1 MQSIGDG
8 RIGGGDPLELVRQL
22 RDQAFSDRAARIAA
36 YVGGV
41 GVDANEAAL
50 ESIADRVVGD
60 ANDWDGFRARAE
72 RTRYAAVFTGHPT
85 FALNPEAIDHA
96 RDALDRFNAALLS
109 AARRAFPDRW
119 LALVPRPLIVST
131 WVGYDTDGRTDI
143 GWSDTLRFRLRIK
156 RLQLA
161 RIHRQASAVSSAR
174 ELAERVAKALD
185 VLDRQI
191 AACPDGADARQTSR
205 FAQALVAHRDDAL
218 VDPET
223 LDTLYRDAIA
233 AAPDRDKLALAV
245 SRAGLASHGL
255 ALAHTHFRLNAAQL
269 HNAARQRLNI
279 ADSVDAPLHRR
290 AMLAAINAELD
301 KVQPLPVDFGALL
314 AEQATAARTMMTI
327 AQLVK
332 HIDGATPVRF
342 LIAETESGYTLLV
355 ALWLARL
362 FGVERH
368 LEISPLFETEEA
380 LEHGAHVLDEALRS
394 PHYRSYVK
402 SHGRLA
408 LQFGYSDSG
417 RYVGQLAASYLIERL
432 RMKIAGMLARHGL
445 DGVEVVLFDTHG
457 ESVGAGGERI
467 PGRRRLS
474 AVRHAGAGA
483 RDGRAD
489 RRACVPSCGRP
500 GGRSDL
506 QRSRFRRRFLRL
518 DPRDDDGARRRRRLY
533 GDAERV
539 RSRAARP
546 HGFAARGAASGRRCV
561 PRPDSP
567 SERTA
572 RDPEQRDPAAARL
585 VREHCARPGRRCR
598 RQPEGFAEMRG
609 RSRRFRRALDLAE
622 AAFAHSD
629 IEVLRAVTS
638 LLDPGTWLDRA
649 LHTADGGARDA
660 MLAVAA
666 MLERIDAFAA
676 TRAMFRRAL
685 ADDLALRTVWPNRA
699 RMSDREILL
708 HALRLA
714 LIQLVWLKATE
725 IPEFSPR
732 PDVTVD
738 DLHRAI
744 VGLDMPSVLP
754 VLVRIFPERT
764 DDTAEYEYAEPARR
778 ARRSARSADAASHAY
793 RGRWRSRCD
802 AHRAASGAGAVRLIQ
817 PLPKSNKECCHASV
831 DSCDPGV
838 VSRHCRA
845 FEGAL
850 RRDRQPGR
858 HDLVATGTD
867 RPAAGETRR
876 RHRGQRPDRRDPAR
890 CVPRAR
896 GGLQHRCRLQQHRC
910 RRVLGA
916 RRDRDQHAG
925 RADRHDRG
933 FRVRADD
940 GDRAA
945 HHRVRALSAQRRVD
959 EDGTLRHV
967 RRLGHSWRDARDTGH
982 GPHRPGDRASRRAW
996 FRHER
1001 DLSQS
1006 LATIAGSGGGMR
1018 RTLCRQGCAAA
1029 RIRSPDH
1036 RGAVF
1041 VDLTSCDRRARA
1053 QADEIDGNADEYR
1066 TGWRGRRQRTG
1077 CRARRRRDRRGGAR
1091 CLRGRAGRMSGIAR
1105 AEERGADAAYRQ
1117 RIGGDA
1123 TGDGIARRRQPDR
1136 GAGIRTPCRPAA
1148 DACQSAG
1155 VDRRIARRSI
1165 AAFGAPIDVWVF
1177 ARTQR
1182 RPGARR
1188 STGTRR
1194 TAPSHG
1200 ARASVP
1206 TGHCSSLSHQRKGV
1220 CKLFFLR
1227 ASMNSTQSS
1236 MPAPR

>member
-1 MQSIGDG
+1 MKPRGEACESVAVTALANRLLALTAATRERSEGDPFANPVLSLACAIMQSIGDG

-85 FALNPEAIDHA
+85 FALNPEVARHLADRACGAVPRRFESHRPGTVTLDAEFEQSVQAIDHA

-143 GWSDTLRFRLRIK
+143 GWWDTLRFRLRIK

-205 FAQALVAHRDDAL
+205 FAQVLVAHRDDAL

-279 ADSVDAPLHRR
+279 PDSVDAPLHRR

-368 LEISPLFETEEA
+368 VEISPLFETEEA

-394 PHYRSYVK
+394 PHYRAYVK

-457 ESVGAGGERI
+457 ESVGRGAHPGSLADRLKYLSPTASRHALNDWGLQVREESAFQGGDGYLLFGTPALALATVARIAEHAFHHAVGPVDDPIYDDPDFAADFFGSIRATMTALVDDAGYTAM
-467 PGRRRLS
+467 LS
-474 AVRHAGAGA
+474 AFGPALLDRTGSRPAA
-483 RDGRAD
+483 RQA
-489 RRACVPSCGRP
+489 
-500 GGRSDL
+500 
-506 QRSRFRRRFLRL
+506 
-518 DPRDDDGARRRRRLY
+518 DGA
-533 GDAERV
+533 AF
-539 RSRAARP
+539 RAVIRHPSELRAIP
-546 HGFAARGAASGRRCV
+546 NNAILQQLGWCANTVHGLGAA
-561 PRPDSP
+561 
-567 SERTA
+567 
-572 RDPEQRDPAAARL
+572 AA
-585 VREHCARPGRRCR
+585 

-666 MLERIDAFAA
+666 MLERIGASAA

-714 LIQLVWLKATE
+714 LIQLVWLKAME

-764 DDTAEYEYAEPARR
+764 DDTAEYEYAEPA
-778 ARRSARSADAASHAY
+778 A
-793 RGRWRSRCD
+793 
-802 AHRAASGAGAVRLIQ
+802 
-817 PLPKSNKECCHASV
+817 
-831 DSCDPGV
+831 
-838 VSRHCRA
+838 
-845 FEGAL
+845 
-850 RRDRQPGR
+850 
-858 HDLVATGTD
+858 
-867 RPAAGETRR
+867 
-876 RHRGQRPDRRDPAR
+876 
-890 CVPRAR
+890 PRAPGSYAR
-896 GGLQHRCRLQQHRC
+896 EHREIFAPMRQWFESIREISVAVTHE
-910 RRVLGA
+910 V
-916 RRDRDQHAG
+916 
-925 RADRHDRG
+925 
-933 FRVRADD
+933 
-940 GDRAA
+940 
-945 HHRVRALSAQRRVD
+945 
-959 EDGTLRHV
+959 GT
-967 RRLGHSWRDARDTGH
+967 
-982 GPHRPGDRASRRAW
+982 
-996 FRHER
+996 
-1001 DLSQS
+1001 
-1006 LATIAGSGGGMR
+1006 
-1018 RTLCRQGCAAA
+1018 
-1029 RIRSPDH
+1029 
-1036 RGAVF
+1036 
-1041 VDLTSCDRRARA
+1041 
-1053 QADEIDGNADEYR
+1053 
-1066 TGWRGRRQRTG
+1066 
-1077 CRARRRRDRRGGAR
+1077 
-1091 CLRGRAGRMSGIAR
+1091 
-1105 AEERGADAAYRQ
+1105 
-1117 RIGGDA
+1117 
-1123 TGDGIARRRQPDR
+1123 
-1136 GAGIRTPCRPAA
+1136 
-1148 DACQSAG
+1148 
-1155 VDRRIARRSI
+1155 
-1165 AAFGAPIDVWVF
+1165 FG
-1177 ARTQR
+1177 
-1182 RPGARR
+1182 
-1188 STGTRR
+1188 
-1194 TAPSHG
+1194 
-1200 ARASVP
+1200 
-1206 TGHCSSLSHQRKGV
+1206 
-1220 CKLFFLR
+1220 
-1227 ASMNSTQSS
+1227 
-1236 MPAPR
+1236 

>member
-1 MQSIGDG
+1 MELRGKACEGAAVTALANRLLALTAATRVRSEGDPFANPVLSLACSIMQSIGDG
-8 RIGGGDPLELVRQL
+8 RIGGGDTLELVRQL

-50 ESIADRVVGD
+50 ESIAGRVVCD

-72 RTRYAAVFTGHPT
+72 RTRYTAVFTGHPT
-85 FALNPEAIDHA
+85 FALNPEVARHLADRACGAAPRRFESHRPGTVTLDAEFEQSVQAIDHA

-143 GWSDTLRFRLRIK
+143 GWWDTLRFRLRIK

-174 ELAERVAKALD
+174 KLTERVAKALD

-191 AACPDGADARQTSR
+191 AACPDGADAGQTSR
-205 FAQALVAHRDDAL
+205 FAQVLVAHRDDAL

-223 LDTLYRDAIA
+223 LDELYRDAIA

-314 AEQATAARTMMTI
+314 EEQATAARTMMTI

-368 LEISPLFETEEA
+368 VEISPLFETEEA

-394 PHYRSYVK
+394 PQYRAYVK

-432 RMKIAGMLARHGL
+432 RMKITGVLARHGL
-445 DGVEVVLFDTHG
+445 NGVEVVLFDTHG
-457 ESVGAGGERI
+457 ESVGRGAHPGSLADRLKYLSPTASRHALNDWGLQVREESAFQGGDGYLLFGTPALALATVARIAEHAFHHAVGPVDDPIYDDPDFAADFFGSVRATMTALVDDAGYTAM
-467 PGRRRLS
+467 LS
-474 AVRHAGAGA
+474 AFGPALLDRTGSRPAA
-483 RDGRAD
+483 RQA
-489 RRACVPSCGRP
+489 
-500 GGRSDL
+500 
-506 QRSRFRRRFLRL
+506 
-518 DPRDDDGARRRRRLY
+518 DGA
-533 GDAERV
+533 AF
-539 RSRAARP
+539 RALIRHPSELRAIP
-546 HGFAARGAASGRRCV
+546 NNAILQQLGWCANTVHGLGAA
-561 PRPDSP
+561 
-567 SERTA
+567 
-572 RDPEQRDPAAARL
+572 AA
-585 VREHCARPGRRCR
+585 
-598 RQPEGFAEMRG
+598 RQPEGFMEMRG

-666 MLERIDAFAA
+666 MLERIDASAA

-744 VGLDMPSVLP
+744 VGLDMPYVLP

-764 DDTAEYEYAEPARR
+764 DDTAEYEYAEPA
-778 ARRSARSADAASHAY
+778 A
-793 RGRWRSRCD
+793 
-802 AHRAASGAGAVRLIQ
+802 
-817 PLPKSNKECCHASV
+817 
-831 DSCDPGV
+831 
-838 VSRHCRA
+838 
-845 FEGAL
+845 
-850 RRDRQPGR
+850 
-858 HDLVATGTD
+858 
-867 RPAAGETRR
+867 
-876 RHRGQRPDRRDPAR
+876 
-890 CVPRAR
+890 PRAPGSYAR
-896 GGLQHRCRLQQHRC
+896 EHREIFAPMRQWFESIREISVAVTHE
-910 RRVLGA
+910 V
-916 RRDRDQHAG
+916 
-925 RADRHDRG
+925 
-933 FRVRADD
+933 
-940 GDRAA
+940 
-945 HHRVRALSAQRRVD
+945 
-959 EDGTLRHV
+959 GT
-967 RRLGHSWRDARDTGH
+967 
-982 GPHRPGDRASRRAW
+982 
-996 FRHER
+996 
-1001 DLSQS
+1001 
-1006 LATIAGSGGGMR
+1006 
-1018 RTLCRQGCAAA
+1018 
-1029 RIRSPDH
+1029 
-1036 RGAVF
+1036 
-1041 VDLTSCDRRARA
+1041 
-1053 QADEIDGNADEYR
+1053 
-1066 TGWRGRRQRTG
+1066 
-1077 CRARRRRDRRGGAR
+1077 
-1091 CLRGRAGRMSGIAR
+1091 
-1105 AEERGADAAYRQ
+1105 
-1117 RIGGDA
+1117 
-1123 TGDGIARRRQPDR
+1123 
-1136 GAGIRTPCRPAA
+1136 
-1148 DACQSAG
+1148 
-1155 VDRRIARRSI
+1155 
-1165 AAFGAPIDVWVF
+1165 FG
-1177 ARTQR
+1177 
-1182 RPGARR
+1182 
-1188 STGTRR
+1188 
-1194 TAPSHG
+1194 
-1200 ARASVP
+1200 
-1206 TGHCSSLSHQRKGV
+1206 
-1220 CKLFFLR
+1220 
-1227 ASMNSTQSS
+1227 
-1236 MPAPR
+1236 

>member
-1 MQSIGDG
+1 MEPRGEACEGVAVTALANRLLALTAATRARSEGDPFANPVLSLACAIMQSIDDG
-8 RIGGGDPLELVRQL
+8 RIDGEDTLELVRQL

-41 GVDANEAAL
+41 GVDANDAAL
-50 ESIADRVVGD
+50 ESIAGRVVGD

-85 FALNPEAIDHA
+85 FALNPEVARHLADRACGAAPRRFESHRPGTVTLDAEFEQSVQAIDHA

-143 GWSDTLRFRLRIK
+143 GWWDTLRFRLRIK

-161 RIHRQASAVSSAR
+161 RIHRQTSAVNSAR
-174 ELAERVAKALD
+174 KLTERVATALD
-185 VLDRQI
+185 VLDHQI

-218 VDPET
+218 VDPVT
-223 LDTLYRDAIA
+223 LDALYRDAIA
-233 AAPDRDKLALAV
+233 AAPDRDRLALAV

-301 KVQPLPVDFGALL
+301 QVRPLPVDFGALL

-368 LEISPLFETEEA
+368 VEISPLFETEEA

-394 PHYRSYVK
+394 PHYRAYVK

-457 ESVGAGGERI
+457 ESVGRGAHPGSLADRLKYLSPTASRHALNDAALQVREESAFQGGDGYLLFGTPALALATVARIAEHAFHHAVGPVDDPIYDDPDFAADFFGSVRATMTALVDDAGYTAM
-467 PGRRRLS
+467 LS
-474 AVRHAGAGA
+474 AFGPALL
-483 RDGRAD
+483 D
-489 RRACVPSCGRP
+489 RTGSRP
-500 GGRSDL
+500 
-506 QRSRFRRRFLRL
+506 
-518 DPRDDDGARRRRRLY
+518 
-533 GDAERV
+533 
-539 RSRAARP
+539 AARQADGTAFRAVIRHP
-546 HGFAARGAASGRRCV
+546 SELRAIPNNAILQQLGWCANTVHGLGAA
-561 PRPDSP
+561 
-567 SERTA
+567 
-572 RDPEQRDPAAARL
+572 AA
-585 VREHCARPGRRCR
+585 

-666 MLERIDAFAA
+666 MLERIGASAA

-685 ADDLALRTVWPNRA
+685 ADDLALRAVWPNRA
-699 RMSDREILL
+699 RMSDREMLL

-714 LIQLVWLKATE
+714 LIQRVWLKATE

-738 DLHRAI
+738 DLQRAI

-754 VLVRIFPERT
+754 VLARIFPERT
-764 DDTAEYEYAEPARR
+764 DDTAEYEYAEPA
-778 ARRSARSADAASHAY
+778 A
-793 RGRWRSRCD
+793 
-802 AHRAASGAGAVRLIQ
+802 
-817 PLPKSNKECCHASV
+817 
-831 DSCDPGV
+831 
-838 VSRHCRA
+838 
-845 FEGAL
+845 
-850 RRDRQPGR
+850 
-858 HDLVATGTD
+858 
-867 RPAAGETRR
+867 
-876 RHRGQRPDRRDPAR
+876 
-890 CVPRAR
+890 PRAP
-896 GGLQHRCRLQQHRC
+896 GSYAKEHREIFAPMRQWFESIREISVAVTHE
-910 RRVLGA
+910 V
-916 RRDRDQHAG
+916 
-925 RADRHDRG
+925 
-933 FRVRADD
+933 
-940 GDRAA
+940 
-945 HHRVRALSAQRRVD
+945 
-959 EDGTLRHV
+959 GT
-967 RRLGHSWRDARDTGH
+967 
-982 GPHRPGDRASRRAW
+982 
-996 FRHER
+996 
-1001 DLSQS
+1001 
-1006 LATIAGSGGGMR
+1006 
-1018 RTLCRQGCAAA
+1018 
-1029 RIRSPDH
+1029 
-1036 RGAVF
+1036 
-1041 VDLTSCDRRARA
+1041 
-1053 QADEIDGNADEYR
+1053 
-1066 TGWRGRRQRTG
+1066 
-1077 CRARRRRDRRGGAR
+1077 
-1091 CLRGRAGRMSGIAR
+1091 
-1105 AEERGADAAYRQ
+1105 
-1117 RIGGDA
+1117 
-1123 TGDGIARRRQPDR
+1123 
-1136 GAGIRTPCRPAA
+1136 
-1148 DACQSAG
+1148 
-1155 VDRRIARRSI
+1155 
-1165 AAFGAPIDVWVF
+1165 FG
-1177 ARTQR
+1177 
-1182 RPGARR
+1182 
-1188 STGTRR
+1188 
-1194 TAPSHG
+1194 
-1200 ARASVP
+1200 
-1206 TGHCSSLSHQRKGV
+1206 
-1220 CKLFFLR
+1220 
-1227 ASMNSTQSS
+1227 
-1236 MPAPR
+1236 